1 MIGQTGNAVAKAF
14 VRAGWTTW
22 GLVRNAETRPAL
34 RAEEIIAVLGSAD
47 DKNFVSKLDNQNR
60 VFVFDVIVSVTEQ
73 KIDYASHFNNT
84 IELLRV
90 LATIANRHGVRPL
103 VLFTSGCK
111 DYGMTRWHGSQGLA
125 PHTEESALKPP
136 PFLAD
141 RASHAVKVFDHAD
154 LFDAVLLRPTSVY
167 GYSSSHYGQMFDLA
181 AKAAVNGILEIPAD
195 QKTIMHAIHV
205 DDCAE
210 AYVTIAEANR
220 EVVKGQCYNI
230 SGDRY
235 ETLEEVANALVKEY
249 KIAYGVMFPHVWV
262 EKKFDSLQ
270 PVLGFSQW

>member
-1 MIGQTGNAVAKAF
+1 MVGQTGNAVAKAF

-34 RAEEIIAVLGSAD
+34 RAEEVIAVLGSAD
-47 DKNFVSKLDNQNR
+47 DKHFVSKLDNQNR

-73 KIDYASHFNNT
+73 RVDYASHFNNT

-111 DYGMTRWHGSQGLA
+111 DYGITGLHDSEGLA
-125 PHTEESALKPP
+125 PHTEESVLKPP
-136 PFLAD
+136 SLIAD
-141 RASHAVKVFDHAD
+141 RASHAVKVLDHTD

-167 GYSSSHYGQMFDLA
+167 GYSSSYYGPMFDLA
-181 AKAAVNGILEIPAD
+181 AKAAEKGVLEIAAD
-195 QKTIMHAIHV
+195 QKTIMHATHV

-210 AYVTIAEANR
+210 AYVAIAEADR
-220 EVVKGQCYNI
+220 DVVKGQCYNI

-235 ETLEEVANALVKEY
+235 ETLEEVANALVEEY
-249 KIAYGVMFPHVWV
+249 RIADGVKFLPVREKIQFN
-262 EKKFDSLQ
+262 SLQ
-270 PVLGFSQW
+270 LVTRFSQW

>member
-1 MIGQTGNAVAKAF
+1 M
-14 VRAGWTTW
+14 RAGWITW

-34 RAEEIIAVLGSAD
+34 RADEIIAVLGSAD
-47 DKNFVSKLDNQNR
+47 DKHFVSKLDNQNR

-73 KIDYASHFNNT
+73 NVDYASHFNNT
-84 IELLRV
+84 IGLLRV
-90 LATIANRHGVRPL
+90 LATVANRHGVRPL

-111 DYGMTRWHGSQGLA
+111 DYGMTGLHGSEGLA
-125 PHTEESALKPP
+125 SHTEESALNPP

-167 GYSSSHYGQMFDLA
+167 GYSSSYYGQIFDLA
-181 AKAAVNGILEIPAD
+181 AKAAEKGVLEIAAD
-195 QKTIMHAIHV
+195 QKTIMHATHV

-210 AYVTIAEANR
+210 AYVAIAEADR

-235 ETLEEVANALVKEY
+235 ETLEEVAIALVKEY
-249 KIAYGVMFPHVWV
+249 NIADGV
-262 EKKFDSLQ
+262 KFLPVKEERELDWLQ
-270 PVLGFSQW
+270 LVLGFSQW